1 MTARPFVR
9 PEYRRRVVLWLGGCA
24 ALVVAMIVLG
34 GVTRLTESGLSIVEW
49 RPITGVV
56 PPLGDA
62 AWAEAFAAYQDYPE
76 YRIVNTGMTLAEFK
90 TIYWFEFTHRLLGR
104 AIGLTF
110 LVPLVAFAARR
121 AIGRPLA
128 GRLAVIFVAG
138 GVQGALGWY
147 MVASGLV
154 NRPDVSQYRL
164 AAHLLVAVA
173 IFGAILWTLLDV
185 ARGRRTG
192 AGAPT
197 GAVRALWAYLA
208 LVAVTIVAGAFV
220 AGTDAGFA
228 YNTFPLMDGRL
239 VPHDLWLLEPWW
251 TNHFENV
258 ATVQFQH
265 RVLAILAVVVAALM
279 WLDVW
284 KGRLVARVQHGIG
297 AIFAAAVAQAGLGIA
312 TLVLEVPIPL
322 AAAHQAGALVLVT
335 VVVWTLHTA
344 RSGTPVAAPG
354 PELA

>member
-1 MTARPFVR
+1 MTGFFVR
-9 PEYRRRVVLWLGGCA
+9 PGSRRAVAIWLGACA
-24 ALVVAMIVLG
+24 FLIVAMIVLG

-49 RPITGVV
+49 RPITGIV
-56 PPLGDA
+56 PPLD
-62 AWAEAFAAYQDYPE
+62 EAQWQETFTAYQTIPE
-76 YRIVNTGMTLAEFK
+76 YQVINTGMTLAQFK
-90 TIYWFEFTHRLLGR
+90 TIYWYEYAHRLLGR
-104 AIGLTF
+104 GIGLAF
-110 LVPLVAFAARR
+110 LVPLVVFVARG

-147 MVASGLV
+147 MVASGLAD
-154 NRPDVSQYRL
+154 RTDVSQYRL
-164 AAHLLVAVA
+164 AAHLVVAVA
-173 IFGAILWTLLDV
+173 IYGMIVWTLLDV
-185 ARGRRTG
+185 VRGPRTG
-192 AGAPT
+192 PGASRGT
-197 GAVRALWAYLA
+197 LGVLWAYLG
-208 LVAVTIVAGAFV
+208 LVVVTIVAGAFV

-239 VPHDLWLLEPWW
+239 APLDLWLLEPWW

-284 KGRLVARVQHGIG
+284 KGRLAAGVQHGIG

-344 RSGTPVAAPG
+344 RSGTPLAAPG
-354 PELA
+354 PG

>member
-1 MTARPFVR
+1 MTAHPMVR
-9 PEYRRRVVLWLGGCA
+9 PEHRRWVALWLGACA

-56 PPLGDA
+56 PPFGDE
-62 AWAEAFAAYQDYPE
+62 AWAEAFAAYREYPE
-76 YRIVNTGMTLAEFK
+76 YQVVNTGMTLAEFK
-90 TIYWFEFTHRLLGR
+90 TIYWYEYAHRLLGR
-104 AIGLTF
+104 AVGLVF
-110 LVPLVAFAARR
+110 LVPLVVFAAKR

-128 GRLAVIFVAG
+128 WRLAMIFVAG
-138 GVQGALGWY
+138 GAQGALGWY

-154 NRPDVSQYRL
+154 DRTDVSQYRL

-173 IFGAILWTLLDV
+173 IYGAILWTLLDV
-185 ARGRRTG
+185 VRARPGPAAP
-192 AGAPT
+192 AGT
-197 GAVRALWAYLA
+197 VRALLAYLG
-208 LVAVTIVAGAFV
+208 LVVVTIVAGAFV

-239 VPHDLWLLEPWW
+239 VPQDLWLLEPWW

-284 KGRLVARVQHGIG
+284 KGRLAVRVQHGIG
-297 AIFAAAVAQAGLGIA
+297 AIFAAAVGQGALGIA

-322 AAAHQAGALVLVT
+322 AAAHQAGALVLLT
-335 VVVWTLHTA
+335 TALWTLHTA
-344 RSGTPVAAPG
+344 RHG
-354 PELA
+354 